1 MSRTL
6 RKCQRIENERNAN
19 PMGSRTNEIQA
30 KKRVLDKRY
39 FSTKALM
46 SSTHTFEDN
55 SWEAVFR
62 CSPAALSFNALD
74 GRFIAANPSFLKMI
88 GYSLEELLA
97 LYAFEVTPIDDR
109 PDCQCHVE
117 MLIHGEKEHFE
128 IEKGMIRADGTV
140 MTVRLSVSLV
150 RDASGTPLHLMA
162 LTEDITEKRR
172 AEDALR
178 ANEERLRAIINYT
191 TVGVNLIAL
200 NGNFIDVNPAFCEMM
215 GYTRE
220 ECQTLNI
227 SDVVHPDYMAITKS
241 NLEKLILGSVTFVKV
256 MKQFIRK
263 DRSLIWIEATVS
275 MTKDNEGRPENLVAV
290 LQDIT
295 QRIETQEGLDRS
307 QEALKAGKEKL
318 RIAEERMRLAT
329 EAANMGVWDYN
340 PALDTIEQS
349 SHANE
354 IMGFEPGKILGM
366 KEIFECIH
374 PDDRARV
381 KDVFDHH
388 FDPAHEREN
397 DGNYQFVTRIIKAS
411 GDLVWLQILGQVFF
425 DGVGSARK
433 AVRVIGAVLDVT
445 QQSVLAE
452 ELKAARDTAEIAN
465 ATKSAFLANMSH
477 EIRTPLSS
485 ILGFSSLLLEHSG
498 DENERRLYLDTVIRN
513 GRVLMHLIDDIL
525 DLSKVEAGRLELE
538 KVPVQLAELTEEV
551 MNIFRHKA
559 KEKNLKLHLRQQADV
574 PSVIMSDPTRLRQI
588 LINLIGNAV
597 KFTLEGSVELE
608 VSLAPAKPGRAGP
621 EIYLAVTD
629 TGIGMTEE
637 QKTRLFQP
645 FTQADNSTTRKFG
658 GTGLGLHLA
667 KRLAAAMQGDLKLI
681 DSRHGKGSCFL
692 FHFALETADAGLLVT
707 LDAMPVQ
714 DRNLSGRTI
723 LVAEDSPDNQF
734 LVVNLLEAQG
744 ATVYAAANGREA
756 LDLVAKHPIDL
767 ILMDIQMPIMDGYE
781 ATRILRSEGNSIP
794 IVALTAH
801 AMIDERLRSQ
811 EAGCNLHLTKP
822 LNPSE
827 LFQVIQE
834 LEVRVRH

>member
-1 MSRTL
+1 
-6 RKCQRIENERNAN
+6 
-19 PMGSRTNEIQA
+19 MGSGTDEIQA

-88 GYSLEELLA
+88 GYSLEELLS

-117 MLIHGEKEHFE
+117 MLLHGEKEHFE
-128 IEKGMIRADGTV
+128 IEKGMIRADGSV
-140 MTVRLSVSLV
+140 MTVRLTVSLV
-150 RDASGTPLHLMA
+150 RDTSGRPLHLMA
-162 LTEDITEKRR
+162 LTEDITEKRK

-191 TVGVNLIAL
+191 SVGVNLISL
-200 NGNFIDVNPAFCEMM
+200 DGRFIDANPAFCEML
-215 GYTRE
+215 GYDRD
-220 ECQTLNI
+220 ECQKLNLRDI
-227 SDVVHPDYMAITKS
+227 IHPDYLEISTISIRDLIAGIVPFFELTK
-241 NLEKLILGSVTFVKV
+241 KIIKKDGSW
-256 MKQFIRK
+256 
-263 DRSLIWIEATVS
+263 IWIVSTVS

-290 LQDIT
+290 VQDIT
-295 QRIETQEGLDRS
+295 KRVETEEGLDRS
-307 QEALKAGKEKL
+307 QEQLKAGKEKL

-354 IMGFEPGKILGM
+354 IMGFAPDKILCM
-366 KEIFECIH
+366 KDIFNSIH
-374 PDDRARV
+374 PEDRARV
-381 KDVFDHH
+381 RAVFDRH
-388 FDPAHEREN
+388 FDPANESGA
-397 DGNYQFVTRIIKAS
+397 DGTYEFITRIYKPS
-411 GDLVWLQILGQVFF
+411 GEMVWLQILGQVFF
-425 DGVGSARK
+425 EGEGKERK
-433 AVRVIGAVLDVT
+433 AVRVIGAILDVT
-445 QQSVLAE
+445 EQSVIAE

-498 DENERRLYLDTVIRN
+498 NENERRLYLDTVIRN

-559 KEKNLKLHLRQQADV
+559 KEKNLKLHLRHEGDV

-608 VSLAPAKPGRAGP
+608 VSLVEGKSDKEGP

-637 QKTRLFQP
+637 QKSRLFQP

-667 KRLAAAMQGDLKLI
+667 KRLAKAMQGDLKLI

-692 FHFALETADAGLLVT
+692 FHFALETADATQLIT
-707 LDAMPVQ
+707 LDTMPHQ
-714 DRNLSGRTI
+714 DLNLSGRVI

-744 ATVYAAANGREA
+744 ATVYAAGNGREA
-756 LDLVAKHPIDL
+756 LDLVAKHPIDI

-781 ATRILRSEGNSIP
+781 ATRILRREGNSIP

-822 LNPSE
+822 LNPIE
-827 LFQVIQE
+827 LFQVIQD
-834 LEVRVRH
+834 LEVKVHH

>member
-1 MSRTL
+1 
-6 RKCQRIENERNAN
+6 
-19 PMGSRTNEIQA
+19 MGSGDIEMPA
-30 KKRVLDKRY
+30 KKKALDKRY
-39 FSTKALM
+39 FSTRALM

-109 PDCQCHVE
+109 PDCQSHVE
-117 MLIHGEKEHFE
+117 MLLNGEKEHFE
-128 IEKGMIRADGTV
+128 IEKGMIRVDGTV
-140 MTVRLSVSLV
+140 MTVRLTVSLV
-150 RDASGTPLHLMA
+150 RDSSGKPLHLMA
-162 LTEDITEKRR
+162 LTEDITEKRA
-172 AEDALR
+172 AEDNLR

-191 TVGVNLIAL
+191 TVGVNLISL
-200 NGNFIDVNPAFCEMM
+200 DGQLIDVNPAFCEML
-215 GYTRE
+215 GYSRD
-220 ECQTLNI
+220 ECKTLNI
-227 SDVVHPDYMAITKS
+227 GDIVHPDYMDMTKA
-241 NLEKLILGSVTFVKV
+241 NLGNLLTGTVPFVKAT
-256 MKQFIRK
+256 KKFIKK
-263 DRSLIWIEATVS
+263 DQSWIWIEATVS
-275 MTKDNEGRPENLVAV
+275 ITKDSEGRPENLVAV

-295 QRIETQEGLDRS
+295 QRIETQEGLNRS

-318 RIAEERMRLAT
+318 RLAEERMRLAT

-340 PALDTIEQS
+340 PALDIIEQS
-349 SHANE
+349 THANE
-354 IMGFEPGKILGM
+354 IMGFEPHAILSLND
-366 KEIFECIH
+366 IIAALH
-374 PDDRARV
+374 PDDCNRV
-381 KDVFDHH
+381 TELFKHH
-388 FDPAHEREN
+388 FAAANELEN
-397 DGNYQFVTRIIKAS
+397 DGNYQFVTRIIKPN
-411 GDLVWLQILGQVFF
+411 GEVVWLQILGQVFF
-425 DGVGSARK
+425 DGVGSERK
-433 AVRVIGAVLDVT
+433 AVRAIGALLDVT
-445 QQSVLAE
+445 QPSIIAE
-452 ELKAARDTAEIAN
+452 ELKAARDAAEIAN

-485 ILGFSSLLLEHSG
+485 ILGFSSLLINHSG
-498 DENERRLYLDTVIRN
+498 HADERRLYLDTVIRN

-538 KVPVQLAELTEEV
+538 KVPVQLSELTEEV

-559 KEKNLKLHLRQQADV
+559 QEKNLKLHLRHKADV
-574 PSVIMSDPTRLRQI
+574 PLLIMSDPTRLRQI

-597 KFTLEGSVELE
+597 KFTHQGSIELE
-608 VSLAPAKPGRAGP
+608 VSMVPAKSSERGP

-637 QKTRLFQP
+637 QKSRLFQP

-667 KRLAAAMQGDLKLI
+667 KRLAVAMQGDLKLI
-681 DSRHGKGSCFL
+681 DSRYGKGSCFL
-692 FHFALETADAGLLVT
+692 FHFALETADPSLSLTAEPGPAIDL
-707 LDAMPVQ
+707 
-714 DRNLSGRTI
+714 NLRGRVI

-744 ATVYAAANGREA
+744 ATVYAAGNGQEA
-756 LDLVAKHPIDL
+756 LDLVAKHPIDI

-781 ATRILRSEGNSIP
+781 ATRILRREGHTIP

-822 LNPSE
+822 LNPGE

-834 LEVRVRH
+834 LEVKVRH